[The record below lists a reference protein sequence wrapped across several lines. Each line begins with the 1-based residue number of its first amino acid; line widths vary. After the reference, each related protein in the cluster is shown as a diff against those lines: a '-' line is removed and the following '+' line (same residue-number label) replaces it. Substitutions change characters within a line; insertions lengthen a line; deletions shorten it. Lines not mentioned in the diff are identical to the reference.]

1 MSALHTEVL
10 CYVLA
15 VAGPM
20 FFMFMQLSFLQ
31 TASKILTKRS
41 DCKLSPL
48 PFVSLVT
55 NCIVMTMYGYL
66 RSNATIFIPNLS
78 GLIVGIVC
86 TIAYQT
92 FTEETKKG
100 IYLVSGLI
108 IIWATYFFLNNAASP
123 LGMIGVGLSV
133 ILMGSPLATL
143 RTVIVEKSTNSLP
156 FATSITTFLNALSW
170 SLYGVI
176 EVNDP
181 IVYTPNL
188 IGLFLATIQLSLF
201 IIYGFPSE
209 LPEETKY
216 TVVYTTKT
224 MEVDSN
230 LKKSLITNEMKN
242 IPSYV

>member
-1 MSALHTEVL
+1 MSAPHTGIL

-15 VAGPM
+15 VAGPI
-20 FFMFMQLSFLQ
+20 FFMSMQLSFLQ

-55 NCIVMTMYGYL
+55 NCIVMTMYAYL
-66 RSNATIFIPNLS
+66 RSNATIFVPNFS

-100 IYLVSGLI
+100 VFLISGLI
-108 IIWATYFFLNNAASP
+108 IIWATYFFLNNAAYP

-170 SLYGVI
+170 SLYGII

-188 IGLFLATIQLSLF
+188 IGLFLAVIQLSLF
-201 IIYGFPSE
+201 LIYGFPSE
-209 LPEETKY
+209 APEETKY
-216 TVVYTTKT
+216 TVVYTTNI

-230 LKKSLITNEMKN
+230 LKKSLIPNEKKK